1 MANTPAPVHP
11 TTTTM
16 LSVLTTDVTLSLL
29 RQISITALAGQTRPQ
44 TTLSRTTIF
53 ETNPHGDALPAPPRA
68 LGHWG
73 WRNVSPPLDKI
84 EPHLGERRDGPK
96 AIVCGAIGPQAQVM
110 SIDVAAPAAAW
121 TLFICARLPR

>member
-1 MANTPAPVHP
+1 
-11 TTTTM
+11 M

-29 RQISITALAGQTRPQ
+29 RQVSITALAGQTRPQ

-96 AIVCGAIGPQAQVM
+96 VIVCGAIGPQAQVM
-110 SIDVAAPAAAW
+110 SIDVPAFAAAW